1 MRCKTRMG
9 PQGQVMKQWIIDA
22 LFFVLLRLVCQA
34 MPSPLRFL
42 FDHFAFKDNQS
53 PGFSPLV
60 SKLWRSLCPSPQL
73 GVRALRLTDTWRRD
87 ALGTIVRNTGYF
99 CAGGDRGGP
108 WWPEG
113 GWNGGV
119 QLLEGDFHGH
129 DCNTRHKSWN
139 TCVIFPFPNVD
150 LGITVVSLLQN
161 TRGSTLGKDRGKLK
175 WERRCQEWM

>member
-1 MRCKTRMG
+1 MDYWRPIFCTLTTRLSGHAFTFKT
-9 PQGQVMKQWIIDA
+9 PFWPLCFQGEPVTRFFTSRFEA
-22 LFFVLLRLVCQA
+22 LEIFV
-34 MPSPLRFL
+34 
-42 FDHFAFKDNQS
+42 
-53 PGFSPLV
+53 
-60 SKLWRSLCPSPQL
+60 PSPQL

-87 ALGTIVRNTGYF
+87 ELGTIVRNTGYF

-113 GWNGGV
+113 DWNGGV

-139 TCVIFPFPNVD
+139 TCVIIPFPNVD